1 MTATQTTQT
10 AVAVEATKIDRVDFY
25 AYFTAT
31 DTFKELVN
39 AIPDPD
45 IKAAIEQWGI
55 GDDLTRSDLGKWI
68 YDYESGGLLSKPV
81 QEALENLEDDNP
93 YLLATLDEE
102 NEEWDNNYHAICEI
116 AEAYAAF
123 ANANALQT

>member
-1 MTATQTTQT
+1 MTT
-10 AVAVEATKIDRVDFY
+10 TKINRVDY
-25 AYFTAT
+25 YYNFTNSKIFE
-31 DTFKELVN
+31 DLLN

-55 GDDLTRSDLGKWI
+55 GDDLTLSAFGKWI

-102 NEEWDNNYHAICEI
+102 NEEWDNNYHAICSI

-123 ANANALQT
+123 ANALQTAE